1 MKIFLLEDDF
11 SLNESIKDMLESE
24 NFIVDSFYD
33 GKVALDNISGDYEL
47 FILDIFVPNL
57 NGILLLEKIKQINKN
72 SIVFIMSAN
81 IDIDTIKG
89 AYLKGCD
96 DYIKKPFNIQE
107 LLFKLAKFKK
117 NNNTFKFDNETL
129 FDMESK
135 KFIHN
140 NSEIELTKNELKILH
155 YLVLNQGKIVSR
167 KDIMNYLWES
177 ENFIDDNTLTVNM
190 TRLRGK
196 LEELGIK
203 DSIETKRGQGYIL
216 K

>member
-57 NGILLLEKIKQINKN
+57 NGILLLEKIKKINKN

-117 NNNTFKFDNETL
+117 NSNIFKFDDETL
-129 FDMESK
+129 FDMETK
-135 KFIHN
+135 KFIYN
-140 NSEIELTKNELKILH
+140 NSEIELTKNEKNL
-155 YLVLNQGKIVSR
+155 LVLLIENKGNKIS
-167 KDIMNYLWES
+167 YEQ
-177 ENFIDDNTLTVNM
+177 
-190 TRLRGK
+190 
-196 LEELGIK
+196 
-203 DSIETKRGQGYIL
+203 IETFVYKGESKSSDAIRSLVKRIRKKIPKELILNSLDEGYFI

>member
-33 GKVALDNISGDYEL
+33 GKIALDNISGDYEL

-57 NGILLLEKIKQINKN
+57 NGILLLEKIKKINKN

-117 NNNTFKFDNETL
+117 NSNIFKFDDQTL
-129 FDMESK
+129 FDME
-135 KFIHN
+135 
-140 NSEIELTKNELKILH
+140 TKNSYTII
-155 YLVLNQGKIVSR
+155 VRLNLQK
-167 KDIMNYLWES
+167 M
-177 ENFIDDNTLTVNM
+177 
-190 TRLRGK
+190 
-196 LEELGIK
+196 
-203 DSIETKRGQGYIL
+203 KRIFFTF
-216 K
+216 

>member
-33 GKVALDNISGDYEL
+33 GKIALDNISGDYEL

-57 NGILLLEKIKQINKN
+57 NGILLLEKIKKINKN

-117 NNNTFKFDNETL
+117 NSNIFKFDDETL
-129 FDMESK
+129 FDMETK
-135 KFIHN
+135 KFIYN
-140 NSEIELTKNELKILH
+140 NSEIELTKNEKNFLHHHILH
-155 YLVLNQGKIVSR
+155 LLLKCSLHIFL
-167 KDIMNYLWES
+167 D
-177 ENFIDDNTLTVNM
+177 
-190 TRLRGK
+190 
-196 LEELGIK
+196 
-203 DSIETKRGQGYIL
+203 YIL
-216 K
+216 EGEENSFHFL

>member
-57 NGILLLEKIKQINKN
+57 NGILLLEKIKKINKN

-107 LLFKLAKFKK
+107 LLFKLANLRRIVIFS
-117 NNNTFKFDNETL
+117 NL
-129 FDMESK
+129 MMR
-135 KFIHN
+135 
-140 NSEIELTKNELKILH
+140 H
-155 YLVLNQGKIVSR
+155 YLIWKQKNSYTIIVRLNLQK
-167 KDIMNYLWES
+167 M
-177 ENFIDDNTLTVNM
+177 
-190 TRLRGK
+190 
-196 LEELGIK
+196 
-203 DSIETKRGQGYIL
+203 KRIFFTF
-216 K
+216 